1 MVLKQ
6 YSEDYELSVGPANL
20 PLLQGNQVLV
30 RLECASASAADIR
43 FLEGHCPVVRALPA
57 VPGFEASGTVV
68 ETGSRLKNWR
78 FHGKRVGV
86 FALDSGLP
94 GTWAEY
100 AVVQS
105 RHCFPLIDT
114 ISFEQAAGMFL
125 TPLTICMFEEAIG
138 KAKGVIQT
146 GGCSAIARTLL
157 RVCNYKAFACVCVI
171 SNPEEAGILVELGA
185 RYILL
190 SSDPDFETKAASM
203 CAELAVTVAFDSQGG
218 SVAGQVFNA
227 LQPGGALYSYE
238 EAKPAAMISSISPK
252 AFIFER
258 KKIVGLNLFTWFEN
272 KHSLQKLHLCNHIQQ
287 YYFMYRQEVIDV
299 FPMHEIVNALHKARE
314 VGSQGKIIL
323 QLRVLPITKQP
334 SEAAPQLEEE
344 KQSISLEKEEKLP
357 IRIEEKAQ
365 VGKDKQPIVINEDL
379 QEVKE
384 AEDEE
389 SSTPAPLAASKA
401 VISLDAFPVYEDS
414 EEIEITSQE
423 PSQ

>member
-1 MVLKQ
+1 MVLKH
-6 YSEDYELSVGPANL
+6 YSEDYELSVGPASL
-20 PLLQGNQVLV
+20 PLLQSNQVLV
-30 RLECASASAADIR
+30 RLECASANAADIR
-43 FLEGHCPVVRALPA
+43 FLEGRCPVVRALPA

-78 FHGKRVGV
+78 FQGKRVGV

-138 KAKGVIQT
+138 KAKAVIQT

-157 RVCNYKAFACVCVI
+157 RVCNYKGFACVCVI
-171 SNPEEAGILVELGA
+171 SNPEDAGILAELGA

-190 SSDPDFETKAASM
+190 SSDPDFEKKAASM
-203 CAELAVTVAFDSQGG
+203 CTELEVTVGFDSQGG

-227 LQPGGALYSYE
+227 LQPGGLLYSYE
-238 EAKPAAMISSISPK
+238 ETKPADMITNISPQ

-258 KKIVGLNLFTWFEN
+258 KKIVGLNLFMWFES
-272 KHSLQKLHLCNHIQQ
+272 KHALQKLHLCNHIQQ

-299 FPMHEIVNALHKARE
+299 FPMHEIVTALHKARD
-314 VGSQGKIIL
+314 VGSQGKILL
-323 QLRVLPITKQP
+323 QLRILPITKQP
-334 SEAAPQLEEE
+334 SESPQLDQE
-344 KQSISLEKEEKLP
+344 KPTITTENLQIDP
-357 IRIEEKAQ
+357 IHIEEKAGIGGNKQ
-365 VGKDKQPIVINEDL
+365 VIEVKEDL
-379 QEVKE
+379 EEVSE

-389 SSTPAPLAASKA
+389 SSTPAGLKVAIP
-401 VISLDAFPVYEDS
+401 VNQDFIISVP
-414 EEIEITSQE
+414 EENSQ
-423 PSQ
+423 